1 MRLCAGC
8 TLRDGDWRAAYHGA
22 TIYIAPFLAGSAEA
36 PARLDPQAS
45 GPLECL
51 AHVPSDS
58 DVPMKG
64 GEQMGPR
71 ERAAG
76 LLALSWGRK
85 LDGSYVVTTYATQ
98 GEMSNFYLGGDYTG
112 ALDALANLQIGEAA
126 PEQTPPPAPVAPTYT
141 PGQAIRVV
149 LEGKTWDGFTYVS
162 AGANDG
168 EARVNY
174 QGKHYGDVPRDSISP
189 A

>member
-1 MRLCAGC
+1 M
-8 TLRDGDWRAAYHGA
+8 
-22 TIYIAPFLAGSAEA
+22 
-36 PARLDPQAS
+36 
-45 GPLECL
+45 
-51 AHVPSDS
+51 PS
-58 DVPMKG
+58 
-64 GEQMGPR
+64 
-71 ERAAG
+71 
-76 LLALSWGRK
+76 
-85 LDGSYVVTTYATQ
+85 T
-98 GEMSNFYLGGDYTG
+98 LGGDYAG

-141 PGQAIRVV
+141 PGQKNPRYPGREDVGR
-149 LEGKTWDGFTYVS
+149 LYLYVS